1 MSNTTQTPL
10 SPTRPYIVRALHH
23 WMEDNFLTPY
33 LMVDTSQ
40 PNVDVPTEHIQ
51 DGRIVLNLSTQATG
65 NLEIANDFI
74 HFFARFNGVSRE
86 IWVPMPAIIGIYAK
100 EDNNQGA
107 FFDPSEYDGYLP
119 DSQTANQKSATR
131 PKRENKAGLKMV

>member
-1 MSNTTQTPL
+1 MANDTQQP
-10 SPTRPYIVRALHH
+10 SPTRPYILRALHE
-23 WMEDNFLTPY
+23 WMEDNYLTPY

-40 PNVDVPTEHIQ
+40 PNVDVPMEHSQ

-65 NLEIANDFI
+65 NLEITNDFI

-86 IWVPMPAIIGIYAK
+86 IWVPMPAVMGIYAK
-100 EDNNQGA
+100 ENTEQGA
-107 FFDPSEYDGYLP
+107 FFDPNEYDGYQP
-119 DSQTANQKSATR
+119 DNQTASTKPAIR